1 MTEAEATD
9 YVRNSMFK
17 DITFYHGTSGAGA
30 SSITTSGI
38 DIQQN
43 RVAVYGQ
50 GFYLADDRISAKG
63 YAITK
68 TKPTLL
74 TAKLDMRN
82 PLVVDNYKE
91 VAAAAGTNFSED
103 QRINLKAKGY
113 DGVYVKK
120 IGYYVAFDPEQV
132 AVYKKEKV

>member
-1 MTEAEATD
+1 
-9 YVRNSMFK
+9 
-17 DITFYHGTSGAGA
+17 
-30 SSITTSGI
+30 
-38 DIQQN
+38 
-43 RVAVYGQ
+43 
-50 GFYLADDRISAKG
+50 
-63 YAITK
+63 
-68 TKPTLL
+68 
-74 TAKLDMRN
+74 MRN